1 MEAERRGLTQPP
13 QTDPVDRRVTF
24 ADIKIR
30 TKDKKLV
37 TFEPNLIQG
46 LYLDQICP
54 GWRDGNYDMH
64 TSMEIILKA
73 RQFGFS
79 TLIGI
84 LFFLNTINTPNTST
98 VVVGYNTKNARALF
112 SMVQTM
118 YRYLPEHKKPVVKYA
133 NRTEFYWPELE
144 SRYSVGSA
152 ETLTFGRGDTIH
164 NLHAS
169 EVSFWRD
176 AETLL
181 GGLME
186 SIPADGNAFIET
198 TANGV
203 GDWYH
208 GEYQLAEAG
217 QSVFTPRFFP
227 WFRHPEYRRPLTSD
241 FERTEDE
248 EKLAQAFRLDDEQL
262 EWARWKR
269 KARKK
274 LFPQEYPST
283 SAEAFLTSGN
293 PYFDREF
300 LADLA
305 LELADAAF
313 DPLTNVEIPA
323 AAYPKLSAAKKHVFQ
338 HDVKGQAAAGEMQAL
353 SIWEA
358 PIPGRQYVIAADT
371 AEGIN
376 DKGDH
381 DFDSADVFD
390 AETWTQVA
398 HLHGRW
404 DTHEYGLILA
414 QLGSW
419 YNTAL
424 LGVER
429 NNHGHAVINAILYTA
444 HYPEARSGMASGLYF
459 HQEYDEKKN
468 PTTMKPGWP
477 TNVSTKYF
485 ALDGLATS
493 LTERDIHLRS
503 RVTVS
508 QLMNYVKKPGGKAG
522 GEGRSHDDCVSSV
535 SIADA
540 LLKMRP
546 RQTPIKVLK
555 W

>member
-1 MEAERRGLTQPP
+1 MDAA
-13 QTDPVDRRVTF
+13 DRRITF
-24 ADIKIR
+24 DDLKIR
-30 TKDKKLV
+30 TKDKKLI
-37 TFEPNLIQG
+37 TFAPNVIQEM
-46 LYLDQICP
+46 YLDQICP

-64 TSMEIILKA
+64 AVMEIILKA

-79 TLIGI
+79 TLIGV
-84 LFFLNTINTPNTST
+84 LFFLNTINTPNTNT
-98 VVVGYNTKNARALF
+98 VVIGYNSRNARALF

-118 YRYLPEHKKPVVKYA
+118 YRYLPEHKKPVTKYA

-144 SRYSVGSA
+144 SRYYVGSA
-152 ETLTFGRGDTIH
+152 ETMTFGRGDTIH

-169 EVSFWRD
+169 EVSFWPD
-176 AETLL
+176 AETLM

-186 SIPADGNAFIET
+186 SVPADGNAYIET

-208 GEYQLAEAG
+208 GEYSLAEAG
-217 QSVFTPRFFP
+217 QSVFTARFFP
-227 WFRHPEYRRPLTSD
+227 WFRHPEYRRLVSPD
-241 FERTEDE
+241 FTRTKAEAT
-248 EKLAQAFRLDDEQL
+248 LAATFGLDDEQL

-293 PYFDREF
+293 PYFDRDFLMELARQ
-300 LADLA
+300 LADP
-305 LELADAAF
+305 AF
-313 DPLTNVEIPA
+313 DPLPSVDIPSA
-323 AAYPKLSAAKKHVFQ
+323 QYPKLAAARTHVFQ
-338 HDVKGQAAAGEMQAL
+338 HDVKGQAAVGEMQAL
-353 SIWEA
+353 SVWET
-358 PIPGRQYVIAADT
+358 PVPGRQYVIAADT

-376 DKGDH
+376 DRGDH

-414 QLGSW
+414 QLGFW

-444 HYPEARSGMASGLYF
+444 NYPEARSGHASGLYF

-468 PTTMKPGWP
+468 PTAMRPGWP
-477 TNVSTKYF
+477 VSAQSKFF

-493 LTERDIHLRS
+493 LTDRDIHLRS
-503 RVTVS
+503 RLTVS

-546 RQTPIKVLK
+546 RGGWAQDSALLD
-555 W
+555 WLNSR